1 MKFVHLI
8 NYNSLIICI
17 FLLLTSLLLFS
28 YLYKSK
34 VLIIASLFVFVFFAL
49 FFTFNKITQHNSSKY
64 NYVSNEIID
73 NQNTL
78 IYLYSNYWAACTA
91 YKPFVKR
98 LKADVNRNKI
108 HFVQYDIATLQGK
121 DFSNIYNHKS
131 VPSMFLLNQDGL
143 VIKQWNRLPELN
155 QILIYIK

>member
-1 MKFVHLI
+1 MKFFYLI

-17 FLLLTSLLLFS
+17 FLLLSSLFLFS

-34 VLIIASLFVFVFFAL
+34 ILITVSLLIFIFFAL

-64 NYVSNEIID
+64 DYINNEIKN

-98 LKADVNRNKI
+98 LKNDISINKI
-108 HFVQYDIATLQGK
+108 HFVEYDITTLQGK
-121 DFSNIYNHKS
+121 DFSDLYNYKS
-131 VPSMFLLNQDGL
+131 VPSMILLNQDGN
-143 VIKQWNRLPELN
+143 VIKQWNRLPRLN
-155 QILIYIK
+155 QILKYIK